1 MDAYRNF
8 VEFTEL
14 GSIGLTQKTLARIAH
29 GRGRRIRVESGQ
41 VWITQERRAEDVILG
56 PGQSYEIPVDGRTLV
71 SALRVPFALVTIDP
85 ALPVPPTRAERF
97 WKLWA
102 AFFAPESRP
111 TSAAL

>member
-14 GSIGLTQKTLARIAH
+14 GSIGLTQKTLGRIEQ

-41 VWITQERRAEDVILG
+41 AWITHERRDEDVILG
-56 PGQSYEIPVDGRTLV
+56 AGQSYEIPVDGTTLV
-71 SALRVPFALVTIDP
+71 SALRVTFALVTIDP
-85 ALPVPPTRAERF
+85 ALPLPPTRAERF

-102 AFFAPESRP
+102 GFFAPESRP
-111 TSAAL
+111 TTAAL